1 MVQLWSII
9 IFSEAMDSL
18 SIGQY
23 KPLKTQPS
31 QPLANL
37 SSTRKYYVRQA
48 ASTLKFICESIAP
61 GRGLDL
67 LEELILSNQSQQLEK
82 QARPKTDAL
91 TETVIEA
98 YRKADDYNTRTQI
111 LSLIANKY
119 TKSELLLLIDGISV
133 HEIDSARKH
142 AYTHGPAHQK

>member
-1 MVQLWSII
+1 MLLFEILYCMI
-9 IFSEAMDSL
+9 LIFSMHIP
-18 SIGQY
+18 SI
-23 KPLKTQPS
+23 
-31 QPLANL
+31 N
-37 SSTRKYYVRQA
+37 
-48 ASTLKFICESIAP
+48 
-61 GRGLDL
+61 
-67 LEELILSNQSQQLEK
+67 QQLEK

-133 HEIDSARKH
+133 HKIDSARKH